1 MYEAYFATLEKQ
13 AVRFETVASKV
24 EDEDK
29 RILLDCV
36 AGLRKEVQTL
46 REQVRLSAVQR
57 RSPTEFAYPRLP
69 PSRQQSRIA
78 PPVSLV
84 LRSMLRT
91 SWRAVI
97 IGGSPAVK
105 GRTVGA
111 VDRVDIDCL

>member
-46 REQVRLSAVQR
+46 REQVASQR
-57 RSPTEFAYPRLP
+57 VCV
-69 PSRQQSRIA
+69 
-78 PPVSLV
+78 VSY
-84 LRSMLRT
+84 
-91 SWRAVI
+91 
-97 IGGSPAVK
+97 
-105 GRTVGA
+105 
-111 VDRVDIDCL
+111 